1 MYVPLSVG
9 ASLSVC
15 EPVDI
20 PHPISLGVSTDGR
33 NRVVFHR
40 GWSKSARDYLTTDGP
55 SPAHYDSDQHVCC
68 HFDNAVEQVQ
78 RLLNPLSDPETRL
91 NLERLHGVVAG
102 QGASWLAD
110 GPRLPT
116 PRQRQ
121 VHLSEENQR
130 ELVAAYMAGDAVGN
144 LANVYQLHRGTVS
157 EILTRHGVIGRSHG
171 PRPGAN
177 FG

>member
-1 MYVPLSVG
+1 MP
-9 ASLSVC
+9 
-15 EPVDI
+15 PVD
-20 PHPISLGVSTDGR
+20 GV
-33 NRVVFHR
+33 VVALTTKRDFPWLQTWPQNLVHDSR
-40 GWSKSARDYLTTDGP
+40 WIWSKPHDLRKR
-55 SPAHYDSDQHVCC
+55 
-68 HFDNAVEQVQ
+68 VEQVQ

-91 NLERLHGVVAG
+91 DLERLHGVVAG

-121 VHLSEENQR
+121 VHLSEESQR

-144 LANVYQLHRGTVS
+144 LASAYQLHRGTVS